1 MAVTRKGRVYAVGDK
16 LKKLFKIDDERF
28 GFYQLPLHEQE
39 PEEEGAD
46 GEEAKSNQEEDQ
58 KATEDM
64 KEKKEENETLKAKR
78 VWISRCKG

>member
-46 GEEAKSNQEEDQ
+46 GEEAKSNQEED
-58 KATEDM
+58 
-64 KEKKEENETLKAKR
+64 
-78 VWISRCKG
+78 